1 MVAMRLEMAIAAC
14 GIAIEM
20 GMGIEMGRGMGRGMG
35 MGRGRGRSRGGGTGY
50 SGPGWGMAF
59 ALARVTYDANAAAKC
74 IRHLHPATPATSML
88 QLPQGDDVKSEAE
101 ARAVARGGAEQLQLQ
116 IANGTGNCAHM
127 SCDPPL
133 PPSAYATA
141 CAS

>member
-20 GMGIEMGRGMGRGMG
+20 GMGRG
-35 MGRGRGRSRGGGTGY
+35 MGRGRGSREEQGGQGAGY
-50 SGPGWGMAF
+50 SGPGWGLAF

-101 ARAVARGGAEQLQLQ
+101 ARVVARGGRAIAITNCERNGQL
-116 IANGTGNCAHM
+116 CSYVM
-127 SCDPPL
+127 
-133 PPSAYATA
+133 
-141 CAS
+141 